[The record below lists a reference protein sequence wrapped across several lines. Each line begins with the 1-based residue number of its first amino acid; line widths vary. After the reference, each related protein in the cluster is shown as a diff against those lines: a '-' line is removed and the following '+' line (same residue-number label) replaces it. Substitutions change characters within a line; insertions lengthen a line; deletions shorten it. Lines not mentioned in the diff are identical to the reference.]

1 MPGIYNIPG
10 TTSDISIQKST
21 HLGTAKI
28 LQNPQ
33 TPSMPLVGPQLEGG
47 NNYHPREKQAEIRV
61 FINLPPIHIQGK
73 IVNFLQ

>member
-21 HLGTAKI
+21 LLGTAKI

-33 TPSMPLVGPQLEGG
+33 TPSMPLVEDPSLREGTTTT
-47 NNYHPREKQAEIRV
+47 
-61 FINLPPIHIQGK
+61 QGK
-73 IVNFLQ
+73 NRLR